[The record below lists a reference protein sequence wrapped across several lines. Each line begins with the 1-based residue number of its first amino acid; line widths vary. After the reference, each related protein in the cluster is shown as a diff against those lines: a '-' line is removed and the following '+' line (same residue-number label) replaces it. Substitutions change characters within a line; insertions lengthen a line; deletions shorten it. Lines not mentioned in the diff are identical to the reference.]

1 MFSEKFNEL
10 NNAYVEKVNEGAALR
25 KSIELRINELNSEK
39 ENIRAT
45 MAKEFIDN
53 FSGSKSEV
61 EYLLSEQTSIS
72 SELFHFSKKFLA
84 TKGFKSSTYNNKTW
98 QKNLEIDISEKEDY
112 LKAIENIDWALSFV
126 LPVENIRSGK
136 FLKLIELSILGEWDF
151 EKLDGKLCITD
162 GLMEEGDPDYKV
174 ILIKYNDRIQ
184 EICRGNDLVDMIEN
198 KVIPMLNHECYYSYE
213 DEEEEEE

>member
-10 NNAYVEKVNEGAALR
+10 NNAYVEKVNEGDALR
-25 KSIELRINELNSEK
+25 KSIELRINEINSEK

-61 EYLLSEQTSIS
+61 EYLLSERNSIS
-72 SELFHFSKKFLA
+72 SELFYFSKKFLA
-84 TKGFKSSTYNNKTW
+84 TKGFKTSTYNNKTW

-112 LKAIENIDWALSFV
+112 LKAIENINWALSLI

-136 FLKLIELSILGEWDF
+136 TLKLIELSILGEWDF
-151 EKLDGKLCITD
+151 EKIDGKFCITD
-162 GLMEEGDPDYKV
+162 GLREDGDPDYKV
-174 ILIKYNDRIQ
+174 ILIEYNGRIR

-198 KVIPMLNHECYYSYE
+198 KVIPMLNREYCYE
-213 DEEEEEE
+213 DEE